1 MIDANTVYI
10 LTYLASCEVVKMIR
24 ILSERIEPT
33 TGKLVQ
39 NGKIGGR
46 NLEISRSKIDQ
57 GHRLRPTK
65 LMLCISYS
73 MKCDQSFT
81 RSPQAR

>member
-46 NLEISRSKIDQ
+46 NSTVNRCKIRCKIDQ

-65 LMLCISYS
+65 LTLCIS
-73 MKCDQSFT
+73 
-81 RSPQAR
+81 